1 MQHVPGF
8 TLIELLTSLTVA
20 GLLLGFAFPSFNDL
34 RQQQDSTAA
43 VNQLIGSVQF
53 ARSAAITLH
62 RTVTL
67 CPRSKRNP
75 YVCGKRN
82 QWHLGALAFLDQNS
96 SGKVDGDET
105 LLKRFPALKKGSI
118 TYWRSF
124 RNKTYLQINSR
135 GLTNWQN
142 GNILY
147 CPPGD
152 NTRFARQLIINVTGR
167 VRLARDRDGDGI
179 VENARGKPVHCPSR

>member
-1 MQHVPGF
+1 MPNLPGF

-20 GLLLGFAFPSFNDL
+20 GLLLGIAYPSFNNL
-34 RQQQDSTAA
+34 KQQYDSTAA
-43 VNQLIGSVQF
+43 INQLISSVQF
-53 ARSAAITLH
+53 VRSAAIAMH

-67 CPRSKRNP
+67 CPRSENNA

-82 QWHLGALAFLDQNS
+82 QWHLGALAFLDLNS
-96 SGKVDGDET
+96 SGRVDGEET
-105 LLKRFPALKKGSI
+105 LIRRFPALKKGSI

-152 NTRFARQLIINVTGR
+152 NPKFARQLIINVTGR
-167 VRLARDRDGDGI
+167 VRIARDRDKDGI
-179 VENARGKPVHCPSR
+179 VENARGKPVKCPKR